1 VGVLGDLGDE
11 IDERLV
17 LEFCATIFREYDTG
31 SQSAGGSGDG
41 LKKTTRIGPKQTGRE
56 YYVSSVGTI

>member
-17 LEFCATIFREYDTG
+17 LEFCTTIFREYDTG
-31 SQSAGGSGDG
+31 SENDGDSGDG

-56 YYVSSVGTI
+56 YCVSSVNTI